1 MDVLSKKQRSYCMSR
16 IRKTDTAPEITVRK
30 IIYNCGY
37 RYRLHKSDLSGC
49 PDIVLSNRR
58 KIIFVNG
65 CWWHRHNCRL
75 GRRTPKSRLKYWL
88 PKLQANKKRHKQN
101 LRRLR
106 SRGWKVL
113 TVWECQVRK
122 SENLKIRILNFLG

>member
-16 IRKTDTAPEITVRK
+16 IRKTDTTPEIAVRK

-37 RYRLHKSDLSGC
+37 RYRLHRNNLPGC
-49 PDIVLSNRR
+49 PDIVLSSRR

-75 GRRTPKSRLKYWL
+75 GRRTPKSRLEYWL

-106 SRGWKVL
+106 SQGWKVL
-113 TVWECQVRK
+113 TVWECQTK
-122 SENLKIRILNFLG
+122 KPESLKIRILNFLK